1 MKPERLAEIR
11 ARCEAATEGPWRVHG
26 VDKHWDKHQA
36 YYKVRGSIPGRKWQI
51 ADCRYVDHE
60 EGCYDEG
67 EAAANANFIA
77 RARQDIPDLLAEVE
91 ALRAVFI
98 TSKCPACGIAW
109 SADECED
116 MRGAGV
122 ASCLCGYRAALSGKE
137 KP

>member
-1 MKPERLAEIR
+1 MSPERLAEIR
-11 ARCEAATEGPWRVHG
+11 ARCEAATGAAWFIDPFFRDSGEKLIPISGPQKSYPGKPFIWIAYDD
-26 VDKHWDKHQA
+26 VD
-36 YYKVRGSIPGRKWQI
+36 G
-51 ADCRYVDHE
+51 E
-60 EGCYDEG
+60 EML
-67 EAAANANFIA
+67 ANARFIA
-77 RARQDIPDLLAEVE
+77 AARQDVPDLLAEVE